1 MLPWPVGQN
10 KVSAPQSTVSSAD
23 AGRDALADRASIA
36 VMSRYRTTQTHT
48 TLTAHTDFPTER
60 LTTMPRVFDADVSIE
75 ELRLRYRLDEV
86 ERELV
91 RHRIHQAAEASLASA
106 KMVVDA
112 LEAFDKKISTSE

>member
-1 MLPWPVGQN
+1 
-10 KVSAPQSTVSSAD
+10 
-23 AGRDALADRASIA
+23 
-36 VMSRYRTTQTHT
+36 
-48 TLTAHTDFPTER
+48 
-60 LTTMPRVFDADVSIE
+60 MPRVFDADVSIE